1 MPLDKN
7 TLKVSSSIIKIV
19 GIFESE
25 NVKKTISGFKSI
37 GYTSDSLD
45 DDTLGFYKNYWYQE
59 FRDLLFLGGLCSRS
73 GEFSS
78 TLIFTGLLSFL
89 YFIRS
94 SSSFLR

>member
-7 TLKVSSSIIKIV
+7 TLKVSSSIIKIIGV
-19 GIFESE
+19 FESV

-59 FRDLLFLGGLCSRS
+59 FRDLSETEEFKLFERTY
-73 GEFSS
+73 F
-78 TLIFTGLLSFL
+78 LS
-89 YFIRS
+89 
-94 SSSFLR
+94 